1 MIALILPFF
10 LLSSRAEVMGTVS
23 LGNNRV
29 ARQAVVSL
37 EGNVKAEPL
46 KKAIV
51 DQRNRSFVPHVL
63 VVTVGTE
70 VQFPNNDTIFHNVFS
85 ASEINRFDLGVY
97 PRGKTISRSFSKKG
111 VVALQCKKGVVALQ
125 CNIHSEMSAYVVV
138 LDTPYYALTD
148 NQGGFSLPNV
158 PPGRYTLKVWHESG
172 LVAEQLL
179 VVGEISPPALTLSLR
194 RS

>member
-1 MIALILPFF
+1 MLLSILSSLIL
-10 LLSSRAEVMGTVS
+10 SNAADVKGTVF

-37 EGNVKAEPL
+37 EGNLKSAPL
-46 KKAIV
+46 KKAVV
-51 DQRNRSFVPHVL
+51 DQRNRAFVPHVL

-97 PRGKTISRSFSKKG
+97 PRGKTISRAFS
-111 VVALQCKKGVVALQ
+111 KKGVVALQ

-138 LDTPYYALTD
+138 VDTPYYALTD
-148 NQGGFSLPNV
+148 NQGAFTLPAV

-172 LVAEQLL
+172 NVAEQTL
-179 VVGEISPPALTLSLR
+179 VVGEGSTPALSITLR
-194 RS
+194 RR

>member
-1 MIALILPFF
+1 
-10 LLSSRAEVMGTVS
+10 
-23 LGNNRV
+23 
-29 ARQAVVSL
+29 L

-97 PRGKTISRSFSKKG
+97 PRGKTLTRAFS
-111 VVALQCKKGVVALQ
+111 KKGVVALQ

-138 LDTPYYALTD
+138 VDTPYYALTD

-172 LVAEQLL
+172 LVAEQPL
-179 VVGEISPPALTLSLR
+179 VVGESSPTALTLSLR
-194 RS
+194 RR